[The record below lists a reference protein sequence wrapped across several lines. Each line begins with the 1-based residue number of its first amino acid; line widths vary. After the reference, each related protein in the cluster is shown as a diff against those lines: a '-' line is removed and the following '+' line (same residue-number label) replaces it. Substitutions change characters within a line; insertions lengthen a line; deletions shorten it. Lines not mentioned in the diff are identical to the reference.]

1 MTTKN
6 AIVDFLLKEERA
18 LMLGLFFL
26 PFRNALMKG
35 ATMDEEA
42 VAYIRKLR
50 WGAIILGLVFFSIA
64 VEPFFNEAMSASDAL
79 LGFILVFLAV
89 FGLFVFYIS
98 LLGYQHRDVIPTDK
112 VAMFD
117 LNVAKSG
124 GLWGALG
131 LGIWSLF
138 KLFFAG

>member
-6 AIVDFLLKEERA
+6 VIVDFLLKEERA
-18 LMLGLFFL
+18 LIPGLFFL

-42 VAYIRKLR
+42 AAYLRKIR
-50 WGAIILGLVFFSIA
+50 WVGVVIIA
-64 VEPFFNEAMSASDAL
+64 VLLANTIAEPSESINDKL
-79 LGFILVFLAV
+79 LGFFLAAFLV
-89 FGLFVFYIS
+89 TCALATQIALIGH
-98 LLGYQHRDVIPTDK
+98 QHRDVVPTDK

-138 KLFFAG
+138 KLFFAS